1 MLDKKAAAGA
11 VEKWSKSVM
20 TQINY
25 KKVFSNVCDI
35 LNKKHKVPI
44 EIINEYIS
52 LRKNPID
59 APQEILYCII
69 ETIDSISKDK
79 KILDYFTEDEIKT
92 YKNYKYKKETI
103 KFPLKYNVV
112 QVTDTQWIG
121 RITVK
126 ELMQLSDLIIYNEN
140 TQRSLKKNTSNGV
153 ETYSIFLN
161 RNALRKITESYQS
174 ETYIP
179 NTITLNIPEE
189 ADFKYENGNLIF
201 KELKSLDILDGYHR
215 YVAMSN
221 LYSLDN
227 TFDYPMEIRWVT
239 FSEDKAKQFIW
250 QEDQKTQMRKN
261 ESEAFNQNNPGNQV
275 INMLNQVTLLKN
287 IIGLNSN
294 INAGDASIFINLIWF
309 SKIKHTY
316 SRKEIVEV
324 KKKLEKEL
332 INILNEYPEAFDKK
346 WSRREI
352 GGLFVCIYH
361 EDINSLYDYIN
372 FINEREV
379 VVKSNTNK
387 GDLKNLE
394 EAYQTFKS

>member
-1 MLDKKAAAGA
+1 VND
-11 VEKWSKSVM
+11 
-20 TQINY
+20 
-25 KKVFSNVCDI
+25 
-35 LNKKHKVPI
+35 
-44 EIINEYIS
+44 YIS

-69 ETIDSISKDK
+69 ETIASISKDK

-201 KELKSLDILDGYHR
+201 KELKSVYR
-215 YVAMSN
+215 
-221 LYSLDN
+221 
-227 TFDYPMEIRWVT
+227 R
-239 FSEDKAKQFIW
+239 
-250 QEDQKTQMRKN
+250 
-261 ESEAFNQNNPGNQV
+261 
-275 INMLNQVTLLKN
+275 
-287 IIGLNSN
+287 IGRPVQSMHFAIHN
-294 INAGDASIFINLIWF
+294 G
-309 SKIKHTY
+309 K
-316 SRKEIVEV
+316 V
-324 KKKLEKEL
+324 
-332 INILNEYPEAFDKK
+332 
-346 WSRREI
+346 
-352 GGLFVCIYH
+352 
-361 EDINSLYDYIN
+361 
-372 FINEREV
+372 
-379 VVKSNTNK
+379 
-387 GDLKNLE
+387 
-394 EAYQTFKS
+394 